1 MACKRSEQA
10 DETRQKLI
18 ETAKRA
24 FSENGYKAAS
34 VRSISKSIG
43 VSESLLYHYFP
54 NGKRE
59 LLAEVIRSELPAFH
73 QSISESNI
81 FDKLENIPVTEAF
94 EMFFSKLTDFVNAH
108 IDIIRISILEKE
120 VRDYLY
126 HDEMSG
132 YLRAAEKF
140 FVDFLEKRKASGEID
155 CSDCKSA
162 ALIAKA
168 MILNNI
174 LFCVLGISISEEIP
188 IENRREVMAEIL
200 KVRNVRKEV

>member
-18 ETAKRA
+18 ETAKKA

-59 LLAEVIRSELPAFH
+59 LLAEVMRSEMPVFC
-73 QSISESNI
+73 QSISESDI
-81 FDKLENIPVTEAF
+81 FEKLENIPAIDAF
-94 EMFFSKLTDFVNAH
+94 EMFFSKLTEFVNDH

-126 HDEMSG
+126 HGEMSG
-132 YLRAAEKF
+132 FIRSAEDF
-140 FVDFLEKRKASGEID
+140 FVGFLEKRKASGEIN
-155 CSDCKSA
+155 CSDCKTA
-162 ALIAKA
+162 ALVAKA
-168 MILNNI
+168 MLLNNV

-200 KVRNVRKEV
+200 GIRKEV